1 MRSVIDFHT
10 HILPGID
17 DGSKTPEESVAMLQM
32 EARQGIQHVVM
43 TPHFYADKES
53 LPHFLERR
61 NRAVERLCAAI
72 ADVDGLTQISVGAE
86 VRIFEGIGNAEFLQ
100 ELTISGTRCILIEM
114 PMPPWSE
121 NLLKELERI
130 RYKRGLVPIIA
141 HIDRYISPLRTRG
154 IPDTFASLPVL
165 VQASGSFF
173 NNRTTRNLALK
184 LLRENKIHLLGSD
197 CHNLETRPPNL
208 QETLRVIEEKM
219 SSSRILRINSLES
232 RLLDGESSKDRI
244 HV

>member
-1 MRSVIDFHT
+1 MASVIDFHT

-17 DGSKTPEESVAMLQM
+17 DGSKSPEESVAMLQA
-32 EARQGIQHVVM
+32 EAHQGIEHVVL
-43 TPHFYADKES
+43 TPHFYAEKES

-61 NRAVERLCAAI
+61 SRSLQ
-72 ADVDGLTQISVGAE
+72 GLYTAMDKEEGLPELSVGAE
-86 VRIFEGIGNAEFLQ
+86 VRIFEGIGNAEFLPK
-100 ELTISGTRCILIEM
+100 LAISGTKCILIEM
-114 PMPPWSE
+114 PMPPWSD

-130 RYKRGLVPIIA
+130 RYKRELVPIIA

-154 IPDTFASLPVL
+154 IPEIFAELPVL

-173 NNRTTRNLALK
+173 INRTTRNLALK
-184 LLRENKIHLLGSD
+184 LLREKKVHLLGSD

-208 QETLRVIEEKM
+208 QKTLRIIESKM
-219 SSSRILRINSLES
+219 SSSRILGINSLES
-232 RLLDGESSKDRI
+232 RLLNGESSKERI